1 MDTVKIDFN
10 RAGLC
15 FIKRILLSR
24 ANDQ

>member
-1 MDTVKIDFN
+1 MDTVKIGFN